1 MPAISVI
8 IALYNKE
15 PYLRACLDSV
25 LAQTLRADEYEV
37 IVVDD
42 GSTDAGPA
50 VLAEYVDRGRVRS
63 ITQPNAGPSAARN
76 TGLAAATGEFVVF
89 VDADDTVSPHLL
101 AHLLGVH
108 GRTSAD
114 VVRAQLVRG
123 HGTAAPTSPAGFTPL
138 AALAGA
144 SVELVGSAELYR
156 RLFAGPDLTLM
167 SACAT
172 LYPRALLTGHG
183 ITFED
188 DLRHTEDALLN
199 AEVYSLGIPVAISRA
214 VLYRYHEAP
223 HSLGTA
229 YDPELYRAA
238 DRLRERLTLFELE
251 LGKRGEV
258 ARAAAAPLRRY
269 LALYYTLA
277 MAGELTAPVSPNAP
291 VSPTTPHAA
300 AAARPLAERLR
311 HIWTE
316 SHAPATF
323 AELDRDGALG
333 PYRTV
338 YALAQAG
345 RWGLLAAV
353 LRAFNLARRVRR
365 ALLR

>member
-1 MPAISVI
+1 MPTISVV

-37 IVVDD
+37 VVVND
-42 GSTDAGPA
+42 GSTD
-50 VLAEYVDRGRVRS
+50 RGADIVADYAARGQVRP
-63 ITQPNAGPSAARN
+63 ITQANAGPSAARN
-76 TGLAAATGEFVVF
+76 AGLAAATGEFIVF
-89 VDADDTVSPHLL
+89 VDADDTVSPSLL

-108 GRTSAD
+108 SRTGAD

-123 HGTAAPTSPAGFTPL
+123 QGASLTPVNDL
-138 AALAGA
+138 PDA

-156 RLFAGPDLTLM
+156 RLFAGPDLSLM

-172 LYPRALLTGHG
+172 LYRRTLLTGHG
-183 ITFED
+183 ITFEE

-199 AEVYSLGIPVAISRA
+199 AEVYSLGIPVAISSA
-214 VLYRYHEAP
+214 ALYRYHEAP
-223 HSLGTA
+223 RSLGTA
-229 YDPELYRAA
+229 YDPDLYQAA

-258 ARAAAAPLRRY
+258 ARASADALRSY

-277 MAGELTAPVSPNAP
+277 LAGEVAAPASATTAHALTD
-291 VSPTTPHAA
+291 
-300 AAARPLAERLR
+300 RLR
-311 HIWTE
+311 HVYTE
-316 SHAPATF
+316 SHASATF
-323 AELDRDGALG
+323 AELERDGALG

-338 YALAQAG
+338 YALARAG
-345 RWGLLAAV
+345 RWGLLAVA
-353 LRAFNLARRVRR
+353 LRAFNAARRVRR
-365 ALLR
+365 TLLR